1 MNLSENRSHEICN
14 MPLISK
20 TVLKVTICEAMQF
33 PTISCFR
40 ANKAKDGGRAWPSSS
55 LLCSSDNIRSEI
67 HPPCLS
73 NIQVAAWL
81 NQAYH
86 AQMIQIGFPSFLAYQ
101 ASLGRLGPQVLVT
114 FSSPSPS
121 LLSFTLAQTFGA
133 SSVPSANPA
142 PVAAAAPQGIN
153 LTLNLP
159 VGGQMPRVT
168 VIQASDLN
176 IYTIPPVWK
185 RVTAETIDFL
195 ILIVLKVS

>member
-1 MNLSENRSHEICN
+1 
-14 MPLISK
+14 
-20 TVLKVTICEAMQF
+20 
-33 PTISCFR
+33 
-40 ANKAKDGGRAWPSSS
+40 
-55 LLCSSDNIRSEI
+55 
-67 HPPCLS
+67 
-73 NIQVAAWL
+73 
-81 NQAYH
+81 
-86 AQMIQIGFPSFLAYQ
+86 MIQIGFPSFLAYQ

-114 FSSPSPS
+114 FLSPSPS

-142 PVAAAAPQGIN
+142 NPAAAPQGIN